1 MEHSGFPS
9 DETLAAFIDGRLD
22 DVTRRR
28 VVEHMTTCDECYA
41 VYVAATEMQK
51 ASSATPPRRRM
62 MHRHFWAATLTIVA
76 LAVTIGVFFAQF
88 RPTGIDRLVAA
99 TSRQPY
105 RTLEGRLSGGFGW
118 KPLHEIERKAPADMQ
133 KDESKWDLLNAATQ
147 AEHAVRRDPSAKNLH
162 ALGVSHLLMG
172 NFDEAIATLQSAAR
186 KGPGDADIVNDLANA
201 YLARGVFSD
210 RATDYVEANELAAKA
225 WALKRTPEIA
235 WTRATAQEHLHLP
248 DARLAW
254 TDYLALDPD
263 SRWSEEAR
271 KHLHELGAPSD
282 AALWKAKR
290 PELERAALAGDKPAV
305 AQIAAAFPQQ
315 AAAFGEEQLLVR
327 WAADGKAKDFDAA
340 CAVGDAVAPLGFG
353 ALQAICRGK
362 PADAAAVRQAIVEL
376 DRGHA
381 SMGKGDFAAADA
393 ALTNAHTIGAR
404 VHSPVAQLAS
414 LELAASAF
422 NQNDYDNTNER
433 LDTAE
438 RELRASPWPSS
449 TAMFHSRANWLRGLA
464 LFEGGYPHASL
475 RHYEKALSLAKQS
488 GNHYFEAALAGLV
501 AQNCEALGDV
511 GGAWQYRVEALRLAS
526 RLGRPARLQYVLF
539 ESTIAAVTER
549 RAALSDTL
557 TNRMII
563 EATMQNAGFL
573 EDAHIWRARAL
584 SSRGLDALRELE
596 SARAGA
602 EQIDDSDAR
611 GRTIANIDMAAGD
624 VLAATAPLDAVRHLS
639 DALRFLDA
647 RGNHLLR
654 AEVFGARAR
663 AYVSAG
669 QRGHAASDLDA
680 ALAEIEAQSGTIDDL
695 NLRADF
701 VRVARKLYTD
711 AIDLAVASRDDVR
724 AFDLAER
731 SRAMTAGVAPAMSV
745 ERLRQILPADVALV
759 EYTALPRRTVAW
771 IVRREGVTATILPS
785 DGEAISAATE
795 RMIAARTD
803 RRSFDVAAVEIYSR
817 IVAALRPR
825 LKDVK
830 TVAFIAEPSWA
841 RVPFAALVDPA
852 TGHRLLEDLEVVN
865 DASAAHFAAALQA
878 AGRAARTQ
886 RMLVCADPDAN
897 DAPRLLAA
905 RREGDAIG
913 RAFAG
918 ASVLSGTEATRE
930 EFLARAPSATLI
942 HFAGHAR
949 NDPRNGDFS
958 ALLFSSDGR
967 LYAWEIRRL
976 KLAHTRLVVLAAC
989 DTGPISDAFLAAGAP
1004 AAIATLWDIGDAHG
1018 RALMTDLYQRLHDGD
1033 SPSHALR
1040 AAQLA
1045 AMHDPGARPADWA
1058 GFELVGL

>member
-1 MEHSGFPS
+1 
-9 DETLAAFIDGRLD
+9 
-22 DVTRRR
+22 
-28 VVEHMTTCDECYA
+28 
-41 VYVAATEMQK
+41 
-51 ASSATPPRRRM
+51 
-62 MHRHFWAATLTIVA
+62 
-76 LAVTIGVFFAQF
+76 
-88 RPTGIDRLVAA
+88 
-99 TSRQPY
+99 
-105 RTLEGRLSGGFGW
+105 
-118 KPLHEIERKAPADMQ
+118 
-133 KDESKWDLLNAATQ
+133 
-147 AEHAVRRDPSAKNLH
+147 
-162 ALGVSHLLMG
+162 
-172 NFDEAIATLQSAAR
+172 
-186 KGPGDADIVNDLANA
+186 
-201 YLARGVFSD
+201 
-210 RATDYVEANELAAKA
+210 
-225 WALKRTPEIA
+225 
-235 WTRATAQEHLHLP
+235 
-248 DARLAW
+248 
-254 TDYLALDPD
+254 
-263 SRWSEEAR
+263 
-271 KHLHELGAPSD
+271 
-282 AALWKAKR
+282 
-290 PELERAALAGDKPAV
+290 
-305 AQIAAAFPQQ
+305 
-315 AAAFGEEQLLVR
+315 
-327 WAADGKAKDFDAA
+327 
-340 CAVGDAVAPLGFG
+340 
-353 ALQAICRGK
+353 
-362 PADAAAVRQAIVEL
+362 
-376 DRGHA
+376 
-381 SMGKGDFAAADA
+381 
-393 ALTNAHTIGAR
+393 
-404 VHSPVAQLAS
+404 
-414 LELAASAF
+414 
-422 NQNDYDNTNER
+422 
-433 LDTAE
+433 
-438 RELRASPWPSS
+438 
-449 TAMFHSRANWLRGLA
+449 
-464 LFEGGYPHASL
+464 
-475 RHYEKALSLAKQS
+475 
-488 GNHYFEAALAGLV
+488 V
-501 AQNCEALGDV
+501 AQNCEALGDL

-526 RLGRPARLQYVLF
+526 RLGRPTRLQYVLF
-539 ESTIAAVTER
+539 ESTIAAVTEQ

-584 SSRGLDALRELE
+584 SSRGPDALRELE
-596 SARAGA
+596 NARASA

-611 GRTIANIDMAAGD
+611 GRTIANIDMAAGEM
-624 VLAATAPLDAVRHLS
+624 LASTAPLDAVHHLT

-669 QRGHAASDLDA
+669 QRASAASDLDSA
-680 ALAEIEAQSGTIDDL
+680 IADIEAQSGTIDEL
-695 NLRADF
+695 KLRADF

-711 AIDLAVASRDDVR
+711 AIDLAVASRDYGR

-745 ERLRQILPADVALV
+745 DRLRQILPADVALV

-803 RRSFDVAAVEIYSR
+803 RRSFDVAAADVYSR
-817 IVAALRPR
+817 IIASLRPG
-825 LKDVK
+825 LKDMK

-841 RVPFAALVDPA
+841 RVPFAALIDPVS
-852 TGHRLLEDLEVVN
+852 GRRLLEDLEVVN

-878 AGRAARTQ
+878 TGRAARTQ
-886 RMLVCADPDAN
+886 RMLVCADPDAS

-918 ASVLSGTEATRE
+918 ASVLSGTGATRE
-930 EFLARAPSATLI
+930 EFMARAPSATLI

-949 NDPRNGDFS
+949 SDPQNGEFS

-1018 RALMTDLYQRLHDGD
+1018 RALMTDMYQRLHDGD